1 YCYYYTPTAATNTN
15 TTPITSQRATLIVP
29 VLNVVPSSQT
39 NTSIGHRHSIAILN
53 PFSCASSS
61 CSWFKR
67 HIEMDDTC
75 SRFDAEL

>member
-1 YCYYYTPTAATNTN
+1 M
-15 TTPITSQRATLIVP
+15 IGLGRAEKRTLTVGRYFC
-29 VLNVVPSSQT
+29 Q

-75 SRFDAEL
+75 SRFDAELQGV